1 MVVGSQSAAIS
12 DHLSLFCCAILL
24 AHLHCRCQRIVVH
37 SGISNFLIVS
47 LAMCVALLMK
57 SGHGSVSSSSVIV
70 ISCCRSGVDVLLATS
85 SVESSGSSAC
95 CGGVAGCVVVVLGV
109 LRRGVPIINRS
120 MRRCVRC
127 ISSSKSFVNV
137 QDVQPYI
144 MVGVIVPSKSRSRDL
159 SGYDLLVSSCR
170 SNPNLRQ
177 AAAMRLSISVLW

>member
-70 ISCCRSGVDVLLATS
+70 ISCCRSGADVLLATS

-95 CGGVAGCVVVVLGV
+95 CGGAAVVL
-109 LRRGVPIINRS
+109 
-120 MRRCVRC
+120 
-127 ISSSKSFVNV
+127 
-137 QDVQPYI
+137 
-144 MVGVIVPSKSRSRDL
+144 
-159 SGYDLLVSSCR
+159 
-170 SNPNLRQ
+170 
-177 AAAMRLSISVLW
+177 